1 MKDVILLGGYDITFT
16 NRDIETYKTII
27 SGNGINSVI
36 TCNNIPGTAKIDGFT
51 IKDGGGG
58 NGGGIY
64 CSSSFLTIS
73 NNTITG
79 NTATHG
85 YGGIYCYLSSPTISN
100 NTITGNTASYGGGI
114 YCSSSSPTISNCII
128 TSNNGSYGIYCSSD
142 SSNPQIKYTDI
153 WGHLPNQFYDGTTGR
168 DTYPAD
174 WDGTGCISANP
185 FFVYAW
191 NGNFHLQN
199 TSPCIDTGDPA
210 YLPIGGINLLD
221 GSWETQEGIADT
233 APLDMGYHYKRQ

>member
-64 CSSSFLTIS
+64 CSSSFL
-73 NNTITG
+73 
-79 NTATHG
+79 
-85 YGGIYCYLSSPTISN
+85 TISN

>member
-85 YGGIYCYLSSPTISN
+85 Y
-100 NTITGNTASYGGGI
+100 GGI

-199 TSPCIDTGDPA
+199 TSPCINTGDPA